1 MNGVAALLLLLLV
14 GGCGGNDAQ
23 PGIPLPGGR
32 GLEMQPGKPLPG
44 GRGSEVPPGKECK
57 VVPRTGRGCDTEGI
71 IATVRTQIGPQG
83 GVARCYRT
91 HEVQRRKGKLS
102 FTIQLGPDGK
112 AQSVRVGSDAIG
124 NAKLA
129 GCLQRVL
136 ADLQYPAPG
145 DKPCM
150 VVYPFDFR

>member
-1 MNGVAALLLLLLV
+1 MNARAALLLLVLV
-14 GGCGGNDAQ
+14 GGCGGKEDA
-23 PGIPLPGGR
+23 PDPLAARAALTGTA
-32 GLEMQPGKPLPG
+32 EDPLAV
-44 GRGSEVPPGKECK
+44 RAAVTDTPPKECK

-71 IATVRTQIGPQG
+71 IATVRTQIGPEG

-91 HEVQRRKGKLS
+91 HETQRRTGKLS